1 MNDETTEHNS
11 GVIFAGLLPHAPV
24 LIPEIG
30 GPRGNAVDAT
40 VQAMERLA
48 ARVVSARPEAIVV
61 ISPHSPRKRRNFGIW
76 GGDRLRGDFAEFGFP
91 EVAIDLPNDVQLA
104 AMMRDAVAEAGLG
117 IREIPPWPLDHGAM
131 VPLWHVVN
139 AGWTGPGVVL
149 GLCDADELEM
159 TRLGQAVGRAAGQV
173 GRRVA
178 VLASGDMSH
187 RLAPHSPGG
196 FDPRAQEFDLEFMRL
211 LAEGEYR
218 TIRGLDAELVRL
230 AGEDVMESTLVAAAA
245 ANWDATGHEVLSYEG
260 PFGVGYGIAVLFDAG
275 VRSQATEAGQSAAS
289 EERRNP

>member
-1 MNDETTEHNS
+1 MNVETTEHKAS
-11 GVIFAGLLPHAPV
+11 VIFAGLLPHAPV

-30 GPRGNAVDAT
+30 GPRGNATGAT
-40 VQAMERLA
+40 VEAMKQLA

-61 ISPHSPRKRRNFGIW
+61 ISPHSPRKRRTFGIW

-104 AMMRDAVAEAGLG
+104 AEMQNFVAEAGLG

-159 TRLGQAVGRAAGQV
+159 TQLGHALEHAAGRV

-187 RLAPHSPGG
+187 RLARHSPGG
-196 FDPRAQEFDLEFMRL
+196 FEPRAQEFDLGFIKLLGEGDYRSMRGM
-211 LAEGEYR
+211 EP
-218 TIRGLDAELVRL
+218 ELVML
-230 AGEDVMESTLVAAAA
+230 AGEDVIDSTLVAAAA
-245 ANWDATGHEVLSYEG
+245 VGWDATGHEVLSYEG
-260 PFGVGYGIAVLFDAG
+260 PFGVGYGVAVLFDAG
-275 VRSQATEAGQSAAS
+275 VRRQEAGQSAAS
-289 EERRNP
+289 EERRDP